1 MKLFYGIFNTNLFVY
16 LFFMGDWE
24 GGIHGLSHR
33 SRDVTLPPRSKSSQ
47 VIFYSTHTNMF
58 T

>member
-1 MKLFYGIFNTNLFVY
+1 
-16 LFFMGDWE
+16 MGDWE

-47 VIFYSTHTNMF
+47 VKSFFIQLTQICLHDC
-58 T
+58 